1 MTKKPNKKLIGLF
14 TFIGLVLFFTIFIYF
29 VGSKIFIDKNNSF
42 VLFFKESIQGLKI
55 GSPVVFKGVE
65 IGKVTNIDLIN
76 DNGLIDYNI
85 PVYIT
90 MNNNDDHITRKTIE
104 AMIEQGLKARLA
116 TYSFITGQLMVEFV
130 LLPDIEAEYLYK
142 IKNIPEIP
150 TVLSSKGAIS
160 EGLKNIPLKSIFDK
174 IDFLLTGINAYLPSI
189 LKEVNGITANVNK
202 ITNIDVD
209 KEIAN
214 NLNDTIINFNET
226 LKSIKNLT
234 DYLEMHPESLLKG
247 KQEN

>member
-29 VGSKIFIDKNNSF
+29 VGSKIFVDKSNSF

-174 IDFLLTGINAYLPSI
+174 IDFLLTGINTYLPSI

>member
-14 TFIGLVLFFTIFIYF
+14 TFIGLLLFFTIFIYF

-189 LKEVNGITANVNK
+189 LKEINGITANVNK